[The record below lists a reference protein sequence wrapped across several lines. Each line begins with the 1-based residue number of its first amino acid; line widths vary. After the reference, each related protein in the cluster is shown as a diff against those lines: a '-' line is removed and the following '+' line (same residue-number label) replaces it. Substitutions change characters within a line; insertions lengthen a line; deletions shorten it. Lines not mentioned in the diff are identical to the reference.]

1 MKNNSSKS
9 FLPYLVLIIGL
20 ILVVIVFS
28 ISFVP
33 SFFPNE
39 HVGTIED
46 AKELSDQYITKYYS
60 GLEISEIMEFTENY
74 YVITIE
80 RQTGIGAFELLI
92 DRSSGRISPEPGPN
106 MMWNTKYGRHGR
118 FSDSS
123 PDMSIDKED
132 AVMIA
137 QDWLNMNT
145 AGYRVVETTRFY
157 GYYTMDFGENEEI
170 IGMLSVN
177 GESGEVWY
185 HSWHGDF
192 ISMKEY
198 D

>member
-9 FLPYLVLIIGL
+9 FLPYLVLIMGL

-80 RQTGIGAFELLI
+80 TQTGTGAIELLI

-192 ISMKEY
+192 ISMMEY